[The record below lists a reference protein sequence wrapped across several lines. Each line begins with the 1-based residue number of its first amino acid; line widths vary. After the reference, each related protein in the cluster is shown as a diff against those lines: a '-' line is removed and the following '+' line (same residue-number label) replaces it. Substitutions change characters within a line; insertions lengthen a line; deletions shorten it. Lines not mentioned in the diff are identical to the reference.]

1 MTHNSFQGTFKL
13 HDFDVMPNSIVFI
26 KTRTNFEFLRII
38 MKNSLNMY
46 QHLSYNYKYG
56 QNAAVN
62 LLQIEY
68 DDRAKATPL
77 TKPVEKPKPKLPEE
91 DGVDDVDID
100 AI

>member
-1 MTHNSFQGTFKL
+1 M
-13 HDFDVMPNSIVFI
+13 
-26 KTRTNFEFLRII
+26 
-38 MKNSLNMY
+38 
-46 QHLSYNYKYG
+46 
-56 QNAAVN
+56 N

>member
-1 MTHNSFQGTFKL
+1 MSLLPALGLRN
-13 HDFDVMPNSIVFI
+13 M
-26 KTRTNFEFLRII
+26 KTLLNI
-38 MKNSLNMY
+38 M
-46 QHLSYNYKYG
+46 
-56 QNAAVN
+56 QNTVVN